1 MNLLLPSFVSF
12 LRDNEAEVRTAA
24 AAKLAGCTSHPNVF
38 CFNVIDIRRLLCAD
52 RIP

>member
-24 AAKLAGCTSHPNVF
+24 AAKLAGSTSHFDVF
-38 CFNVIDIRRLLCAD
+38 FF
-52 RIP
+52 